1 MHDYL
6 ELWNWDG
13 TLERVHHSST
23 WRCASKRDG
32 KQARQ
37 QQPSIRWAQR
47 VPKRGS
53 WLDPSGYDAA
63 RRGRRDGPPVERG
76 RSDRDGAFQLLR
88 RARRLL
94 SFIERIADGGYAG
107 NKMRSSSAH
116 AWRLRI
122 VKRFDAAGFEVLPK
136 RWDRRTNFLRGSAAI
151 AAWLVT
157 LNATPQPS

>member
-1 MHDYL
+1 MFII
-6 ELWNWDG
+6 
-13 TLERVHHSST
+13 RST

-37 QQPSIRWAQR
+37 QQPSIRWAQGC
-47 VPKRGS
+47 PKRGPR
-53 WLDPSGYDAA
+53 LDPSGCDAGKKIK
-63 RRGRRDGPPVERG
+63 GRKRHILVDTMGLLLSAVVHPADVQ
-76 RSDRDGAFQLLR
+76 DRDGAFQLLR